1 MVAPQTF
8 GTQPCETNG
17 VSVPQTVG
25 GVDKQHRETV
35 GGIDMQLHWTGGGR
49 PLFVSAQMV
58 V

>member
-1 MVAPQTF
+1 MAPQTF
-8 GTQPCETNG
+8 GAQPCETNG

-49 PLFVSAQMV
+49 PLSVSVQMV